1 MSRIFDAL
9 QRSEGDRKGNE
20 SIALPQGQELIREAE
35 RRATSDWEAAVSLDE
50 PKSQAVAEMEE
61 IFSQPKTPSPAS
73 GAPNSL
79 ASTGLVEGEWNAM
92 LKRFQSRPVSISPE
106 SRLVCLEDWTSPTA
120 EAMRLLAVRLRD
132 LRRSRTLKKV
142 VITSTVP
149 REGKSTIAS
158 NLSCALARRAKEKV
172 LLIEGDLRLPAITK
186 MFGIDQQFGLC
197 EFMRGERDLAD
208 CVYHLA
214 DAGIWVLPAGKAMGN
229 PLEVLQS
236 QSLPVLLDQLSA
248 MFDWVVID
256 SPPVLPLADTSI
268 WMRLADGVLLVTR
281 QGVTEKKQLQKGL
294 EFLEP
299 QKLVGALLNGAQASN
314 YGSYYYAQS
323 KLT

>member
-35 RRATSDWEAAVSLDE
+35 RRAASDWEATISVDE
-50 PKSQAVAEMEE
+50 PKHQAVAEMEE
-61 IFSQPKTPSPAS
+61 IFSPRKTPSPAS
-73 GAPNSL
+73 GAPISL
-79 ASTGLVEGEWNAM
+79 ASTGLVESEWNAM
-92 LKRFQSRPVSISPE
+92 LNRFQSRPISISPE

-132 LRRSRTLKKV
+132 LRRSRTLKKL

-158 NLSCALARRAKEKV
+158 NLSCAFARRTKEKV
-172 LLIEGDLRLPAITK
+172 LLIEGDLRLPVIVK
-186 MFGIDQQFGLC
+186 MFGIHQQFGLC
-197 EFMRGERDLAD
+197 EFLRGERDLAD
-208 CVYHLA
+208 CVYHLP
-214 DAGIWVLPAGKAMGN
+214 DAGIWVLPAGKSMGN
-229 PLEVLQS
+229 PLELLQS
-236 QSLPVLLDQLSA
+236 QSMSVLLDQLSA

-256 SPPVLPLADTSI
+256 SPPVLPLADTSV

-281 QGVTEKKQLQKGL
+281 QGVTEKTQLRKGL
-294 EFLEP
+294 ESLEQ
-299 QKLVGALLNGAQASN
+299 QKLVGALLNGAQASH
-314 YGSYYYAQS
+314 YSSYYYAQS
-323 KLT
+323 ERT